1 MVNET
6 TSSEAGIISLL
17 NSLIRLQGHLRLYS
31 GNNSTIDVSSAK
43 LFDLLDK
50 LFETADP
57 ITIFV
62 ARHAFIYKD
71 ALIDR
76 SNKNFELF
84 ANRLFQHGIA
94 SLTLHKGVLPAA
106 IHGFLAMISRK
117 PSETWDEGGMENSLR
132 LRNISLLEVRE
143 MAEQDIRMDGIA
155 VEEEAD
161 RHTRKSA
168 LWERLAM
175 SIVHGDQFPFEGVF
189 LVQDLSPS
197 SLAELT
203 NQNFQETNEDAR
215 NTLARELSRFLLSL
229 KHEKIPLYRLDAI
242 RHLTEYVN
250 SLSPEIRN
258 LFLNNAFNLNLDSD
272 LSEGFVAGLSDQII
286 LDALQ
291 NVSAGKNYTPPV
303 IMKLLGRLAEE
314 RGLLD
319 KDALNSVI
327 ENKSNATLLKT
338 LFKTDDFDNYVPKQY
353 QNALLSIIKSD
364 SLPNRVTEHL
374 EKLKETLEQ
383 VSMDLHVSN
392 ILLEVLRGSSDLIN
406 TNAIRNTLISTLE
419 DLLNSRNYAKIN
431 ELYRLCANDRIGEE
445 TRSEMTHYFS
455 SEVFTSAVIKDLKSV
470 DKETSVEIC
479 ELIFCLGSFFVEPL
493 LERLGE
499 EPNRSARRTFLA
511 ALSRLG
517 EECKV
522 KAIAR
527 LADNRWFV
535 TRNMLYLLR
544 EFDDPALLPYI
555 RRYIEHPHPKVQHE
569 ALKICLLFR
578 DVKAIP
584 ALLKALEA
592 KEDTALI
599 SAINLAGISNNPQI
613 SAKLISVL
621 KGGSLLNF
629 HLDIRKAAVRA
640 LVVANRHLA
649 LPVFK
654 EILDTT
660 SLLHPHLHDSLKI
673 EIIAVLDNFPSEVA
687 CHLLQEQFEN
697 GTPEVA
703 KAAQTAFTR
712 ITGTRIHE

>member
-1 MVNET
+1 MA
-6 TSSEAGIISLL
+6 TSPEAGIISLL
-17 NSLIRLQGHLRLYS
+17 NSLIRLHGHLRLYS
-31 GNNSTIDVSSAK
+31 ENNSTLDVSSAK

-50 LFETADP
+50 LFETVDP

-76 SNKNFELF
+76 TNKNFELF

-94 SLTLHKGVLPAA
+94 SLTLHKGVLPPA

-155 VEEEAD
+155 VEEEAG

-175 SIVHGDQFPFEGVF
+175 SIVHGDQFPVEGVF

-203 NQNFQETNEDAR
+203 NQNFQETKEEAR

-319 KDALNSVI
+319 KDALNSII
-327 ENKSNATLLKT
+327 ENKANATLLKT

-353 QNALLSIIKSD
+353 QNALLNIIKSD
-364 SLPNRVTEHL
+364 NLPSRVTEHL

-383 VSMDLHVSN
+383 SSMDLHVSN

-406 TNAIRNTLISTLE
+406 TNAIRSTLISTLE

-431 ELYRLCANDRIGEE
+431 ELYRLCANDRIGEV
-445 TRSEMTHYFS
+445 TRSEMSHYFS

-499 EPNRSARRTFLA
+499 EPNRSARRTYLA
-511 ALSRLG
+511 ALSRLD

-527 LADNRWFV
+527 LADSRWFV

-569 ALKICLLFR
+569 ALKSCLLFR

-599 SAINLAGISNNPQI
+599 SAINLAGISDNPQI

-629 HLDIRKAAVRA
+629 HLDIKRAVVRA

-660 SLLHPHLHDSLKI
+660 SILHPHLHDSLKI

-687 CHLLQEQFEN
+687 CHLLREQVKN

-703 KAAQTAFTR
+703 GAAQTAFVR